1 MVIECVYVCAEHCT
15 TDGQLLPQ
23 LGQLDPELI
32 NRVLNDVVEDCQSI
46 SWDSIVGLESVKQ
59 LIQCNMVLPIHYP
72 HLFKVHTIF
81 LKLCLPCCIILYY
94 CCDIHIKLGL
104 HCICSVS

>member
-15 TDGQLLPQ
+15 PDGQLLPQ
-23 LGQLDPELI
+23 LGQLDPALI

-59 LIQCNMVLPIHYP
+59 LIQYNMVLPMHYP
-72 HLFKVHTIF
+72 HLFQGAHYF
-81 LKLCLPCCIILYY
+81 PQAGLALLYYIIL
-94 CCDIHIKLGL
+94 LL
-104 HCICSVS
+104 